1 MPVKLTS
8 FNTICTF
15 LALILTSRAS
25 CPKSEYSP
33 AYETSTFTLTP
44 LPYDYYQLEPVM
56 WAQTLYFHYKK
67 RNSELV
73 DDLNSVISSNSQYK
87 SLTITELLQ
96 KFGLKD
102 KKLASAA
109 GGVYNHALFWWSL
122 IPSSCNKA
130 EPEGRLMTD
139 IEKYFGSFETF
150 KEEFE
155 RRAVALFGSGWLWL
169 CFNSEG
175 DLGINGKSD
184 EFSPLGGDE
193 CLPVLG
199 IDLWEHAY
207 SVNYQDEINR
217 WVQYWWQII
226 DWELVEYWYEKYVV
240 KRTPIPI

>member
-96 KFGLKD
+96 KFGLKTR
-102 KKLASAA
+102 
-109 GGVYNHALFWWSL
+109 N
-122 IPSSCNKA
+122 
-130 EPEGRLMTD
+130 
-139 IEKYFGSFETF
+139 
-150 KEEFE
+150 
-155 RRAVALFGSGWLWL
+155 
-169 CFNSEG
+169 
-175 DLGINGKSD
+175 
-184 EFSPLGGDE
+184 
-193 CLPVLG
+193 
-199 IDLWEHAY
+199 
-207 SVNYQDEINR
+207 
-217 WVQYWWQII
+217 
-226 DWELVEYWYEKYVV
+226 
-240 KRTPIPI
+240 